1 AWYPASDPLVTAV
14 GGTQGSFA
22 TYTIPF
28 GPYAGLTI
36 PGPYGLQNAS
46 NHYGGEE
53 AWNEVD
59 AGGGATGGAP
69 SQLFPAPAYQQ
80 GVTSNA
86 KRTVPDVALNASEF
100 AGSEVV
106 FMGMHGV
113 VGGTSAS
120 TAEWAGILALVN
132 QARAAAGNGPLGQAN
147 AALYSVAKNQSSA
160 FHDITVGDNIFDP
173 SIGGFEAGP
182 GYDLTTGL
190 GTPDVA
196 NLIGYLTGVPGAP
209 PVARLQ
215 NVNCQNQQLTGA
227 YKDVHVRDGS
237 WCDLSNATVNG
248 NVNAN

>member
-106 FMGMHGV
+106 FMGMPRCTRSRR
-113 VGGTSAS
+113 TSPAPSTTSPSATTSLIPAS
-120 TAEWAGILALVN
+120 GASR
-132 QARAAAGNGPLGQAN
+132 QARATTSPPASARPM
-147 AALYSVAKNQSSA
+147 SPTSSA
-160 FHDITVGDNIFDP
+160 TSPASRVRRRSRG
-173 SIGGFEAGP
+173 SR
-182 GYDLTTGL
+182 TST
-190 GTPDVA
+190 
-196 NLIGYLTGVPGAP
+196 
-209 PVARLQ
+209 AR
-215 NVNCQNQQLTGA
+215 T
-227 YKDVHVRDGS
+227 S
-237 WCDLSNATVNG
+237 S
-248 NVNAN
+248 